1 MIYKFLFLICTLMI
15 ITQDWFITNKIA
27 SAGVMIIAS
36 VGILFSLH
44 KSDMSKT
51 PKLII
56 SGLCIIALI
65 TYFVVSYIF

>member
-15 ITQDWFITNKIA
+15 LTQDWFITNKIA

-36 VGILFSLH
+36 VGILFSFH

-65 TYFVVSYIF
+65 TYFVVSYII